1 MQKENDLSNLSPAE
15 RELESALAG
24 LSPSTANTMNQR
36 RDELLFRAGAR
47 SALRTLRLW
56 QSAAVL
62 LVLCSG
68 LAIFV
73 RVEPTREMLIVRNP
87 VTQSTVEP
95 VIAAST
101 PLRSPY
107 SLASLHRV
115 VAEGGIDAMPTDREL
130 KDRDAPVLHMPPLR
144 PASIL
149 NPLIGDPL

>member
-36 RDELLFRAGAR
+36 RDELMFRAGAR
-47 SALRTLRLW
+47 SSRRTLRIW
-56 QSAAVL
+56 QSAVVL
-62 LVLCSG
+62 LALYSG
-68 LAIFV
+68 LTIFIPT
-73 RVEPTREMLIVRNP
+73 EPAHQVLIVRSP

-101 PLRSPY
+101 TLRSPY
-107 SLASLHRV
+107 SLASLHRLV
-115 VAEGGIDAMPTDREL
+115 LEGGIDAMPADVDL
-130 KDRDAPVLHMPPLR
+130 KNRDAPGPHMPPLR